1 MMRTP
6 ALTGPERDIDRMEEN
21 LQDFLSHILDP
32 TPDRARRVSR
42 SSAHAAFQERARLKE
57 TLFRFSPWGGLSS
70 LKRFI
75 QTRKKK

>member
-42 SSAHAAFQERARLKE
+42 SSAHAAYGKRALLKE
-57 TLFRFSPWGGLSS
+57 QLYRFSPAGIVNTIRRF
-70 LKRFI
+70 LK
-75 QTRKKK
+75 K